1 MPTVPFK
8 LNQDRRHHIPRQR
21 HKVANWREYDASLRR
36 RGSLTV
42 WFTDEAV
49 AAWAA
54 EPRTTRGGQPWYS
67 ALAILTALTL
77 RAVFRLA
84 YRQTEGLIGS
94 VIELLGLALRVPDHT
109 TLSRRAATLEVPRP
123 RPSGT
128 GADSEPVHLL
138 VDSTGLKLCGA
149 GEWLLEKHGTR
160 TRRSWRKLHV
170 GVDADTGRIVAAAL
184 TTNDVDDGA
193 LAGPLLDR
201 GGGPRPGRA
210 RPRAGAPKG
219 WGRGRPGWPFSRPG
233 GGTGPRVPRRGCVR
247 PSPRLRR
254 RRRAPPRGGRGR
266 AAARDRRAQRD
277 GRGRADAARP
287 PSPAHR
293 RARAHGLADS
303 VRIHETSPG
312 RGRHRHRWKQ
322 VIGDGLRA
330 RADQRR
336 ATEVDVAVHAL
347 NRMSEFGRP
356 SYVRTA

>member
-1 MPTVPFK
+1 MASDDPASPVFGSPQRPEGVKAPRLGPARRPARPWAGRERGARIGWLVLRGAGWRRRAAPPLILDATVPFK
-8 LNQDRRHHIPRQR
+8 LNQDRRHRIPRQR
-21 HKVANWREYDASLRR
+21 HKVANWREYDASLRQ

-94 VIELLGLALRVPDHT
+94 VIDLLGLALRVPDHT

-160 TRRSWRKLHV
+160 TRRS
-170 GVDADTGRIVAAAL
+170 
-184 TTNDVDDGA
+184 
-193 LAGPLLDR
+193 
-201 GGGPRPGRA
+201 
-210 RPRAGAPKG
+210 
-219 WGRGRPGWPFSRPG
+219 
-233 GGTGPRVPRRGCVR
+233 
-247 PSPRLRR
+247 
-254 RRRAPPRGGRGR
+254 
-266 AAARDRRAQRD
+266 
-277 GRGRADAARP
+277 
-287 PSPAHR
+287 
-293 RARAHGLADS
+293 
-303 VRIHETSPG
+303 
-312 RGRHRHRWKQ
+312 
-322 VIGDGLRA
+322 
-330 RADQRR
+330 
-336 ATEVDVAVHAL
+336 
-347 NRMSEFGRP
+347 
-356 SYVRTA
+356 